1 MSVAYGIDF
10 GTTNSVLARLTAAG
24 VETVPLADG
33 LPPEWANLG
42 LDRVLP
48 SAFALDDGRPSFGW
62 PARAHSGS
70 RVDAVKRLFATDD
83 VVTVGGETLSVE
95 AAGALVFAHIR
106 DKAARDGS
114 LTRAVVTIPAN
125 SRGPARARTKLAAGL
140 AGIDVLALIN
150 EPTAAAMAHA
160 RAIGSDQRILVFDW
174 GGGTLD
180 VTVLQAFEG
189 AFVEQASMG
198 VQRLGGLDL
207 DAAFL
212 AALAPHLPRHDGWT
226 ADEHDRFRSG
236 LELAKIQ
243 LSSHDAVQI
252 GLPDGGAVQ
261 ITREF
266 LEAAIR
272 PLVERT
278 REPVEVCLGESPGR
292 VDHLV
297 MVGGSSRIPVVRRFV
312 ADLVGAEPNTEI
324 DPMTAI
330 AEGAAVAA
338 GILQGTIEDL
348 DFHVGAEHAL
358 GTVARDD
365 VTGESRFSVLI
376 GRNTKYPARTT
387 QTYTPVQDFQES
399 VAIVVLEGNPDK
411 PLDDEDNVVLTNWE
425 IALPEPRPVA
435 EAAIEITYEYDVDG
449 ILHVLVR
456 DKGTGVEFVNER
468 LTYGAGR
475 DPAELDRMRA
485 TVAALMSQQG
495 RG

>member
-1 MSVAYGIDF
+1 MTFAYGIDF

-24 VETVPLADG
+24 VETVPLADD
-33 LPPEWANLG
+33 LPPEWTDLG
-42 LDRVLP
+42 FDRVLP

-62 PARAHSGS
+62 PARARPGS

-83 VVTVGGETLSVE
+83 VVTVGGRTLPVE

-106 DKAARDGS
+106 DRAAGHGP
-114 LTRAVVTIPAN
+114 LTRAVVTIPSN
-125 SRGPARARTKLAAGL
+125 SRGLARARTKLAAGL

-160 RAIGSDQRILVFDW
+160 RAIGADQRVLVFDW

-189 AFVEQASMG
+189 AFIEQASMG

-212 AALAPHLPRHDGWT
+212 AALAPHLPGLDGWT
-226 ADEHDRFRSG
+226 AEDHDRFRSS

-243 LSSHDAVQI
+243 LSTHDAVQV

-261 ITREF
+261 ITRDF

-272 PLVERT
+272 PLIERT
-278 REPVEVCLGESPGR
+278 REPVEVCLRESPGGI
-292 VDHLV
+292 DHLV
-297 MVGGSSRIPVVRRFV
+297 MVGGSSRIPVVQRFV
-312 ADLVGAEPNTEI
+312 ADLVGAEPNTDV

-330 AEGAAVAA
+330 AEGAALAA
-338 GILQGTIEDL
+338 GILQGTVDDL

-376 GRNTKYPARTT
+376 ARNTKFPARTT

-399 VAIVVLEGNPDK
+399 VAIVVVEGDPDK
-411 PLDDEDNVVLTNWE
+411 PLDHEDNVVLTNWE
-425 IALPEPRPVA
+425 IVLPEPGPVA
-435 EAAIEITYEYDVDG
+435 DAGIEITYEYDVDG

-456 DKGTGVEFVNER
+456 DTRTGVEFVNER
-468 LTYGAGR
+468 LTYAAGR
-475 DPAELDRMRA
+475 DPAELERMRA
-485 TVAALMSQQG
+485 TVAELMS
-495 RG
+495 R